1 MNDNFDWKYYIKKY
15 PDLREKGVITKV
27 RAIRH
32 YINHGKKEN
41 RFPNLIEEKKF
52 CRQINPN
59 SAKVNINDDSTTNE
73 INSKIDVI
81 FEQLNDLIDVV
92 YELKNNFDNKFQIL
106 DKNINNFM
114 EINDSVD
121 LVKKK
126 NNKKNSHLSEKI
138 NSKLNNDNNSFS
150 DEYPKNI
157 ILKDVV
163 NVESFGVTSR
173 SVHKN
178 SSKIESSEEYEL
190 NLSQSYNENIE
201 NNEDINE
208 DYIDYSNSNEI
219 SENKE
224 SNLFVKK
231 SKSSNDSDSNYIN
244 SQGIESVDSK
254 SPYKSPEDQFIDS
267 N

>member
-15 PDLREKGVITKV
+15 PDLREKGIITKS

-32 YINHGKKEN
+32 YFTYGKKEN
-41 RFPNLIEEKKF
+41 RFPNIIEENKF
-52 CRQINPN
+52 YRQNN
-59 SAKVNINDDSTTNE
+59 AKFIKTDNNDTSDE

-92 YELKNNFDNKFQIL
+92 YELKNNFDNKFQVL

-126 NNKKNSHLSEKI
+126 NKKKDTHKPENK
-138 NSKLNNDNNSFS
+138 NSKLNNDDNSFS

-157 ILKDVV
+157 VLKDVI
-163 NVESFGVTSR
+163 NVESFDVTPNNIAP
-173 SVHKN
+173 KN

-190 NLSQSYNENIE
+190 NLSQHFNESIE
-201 NNEDINE
+201 INKDKNEDF
-208 DYIDYSNSNEI
+208 IDYSNSNEM

-231 SKSSNDSDSNYIN
+231 STSSDDSDSDNIN
-244 SQGIESVDSK
+244 SQGIDSVDSK
-254 SPYKSPEDQFIDS
+254 SPYKSPEDLFIDT